1 MDSNSRYLISVGMS
15 SPSAAVKDVEP
26 SKTTSKDIIDSIL
39 DECLRYQARRP
50 IMFQF
55 DPASRL
61 IWKHW
66 RGTVLAETWTSAAR
80 MAVWA
85 TTVFFLFQKYPK
97 CIGFF
102 NGFHQI
108 WGELLAVTTFTLTF
122 FVNEAY
128 SCWRKCL
135 DLCYNLQGGLN
146 DLSMTLAGSAKRD
159 EPSSSADL
167 RSVETTSRY
176 TPQSRKILMIIA
188 RYIRLFNILS
198 YASFTRSHRP
208 LLTPQGM
215 RQCISRGLMTEKEH
229 SILINSRISA
239 TLRHNEVLMWVFRM
253 AIDARKAGHFE
264 GGTGFEQNVLLRIQ
278 QIRGCGNYMESILR
292 GRMPFGYAH
301 FCQVLV
307 NLICVLY
314 PIMAFSSGISVQMG
328 VVGTIFLT
336 MTYGGLIDL
345 SKRFLDPFHNDIVD
359 GADPIR
365 VDTLIAEVNAGSRR
379 WMFGLDDMPIS
390 LQAIQDGGSD
400 LDLFILPDE
409 GISVEEA

>member
-1 MDSNSRYLISVGMS
+1 
-15 SPSAAVKDVEP
+15 
-26 SKTTSKDIIDSIL
+26 
-39 DECLRYQARRP
+39 
-50 IMFQF
+50 
-55 DPASRL
+55 
-61 IWKHW
+61 
-66 RGTVLAETWTSAAR
+66 
-80 MAVWA
+80 
-85 TTVFFLFQKYPK
+85 
-97 CIGFF
+97 
-102 NGFHQI
+102 
-108 WGELLAVTTFTLTF
+108 
-122 FVNEAY
+122 
-128 SCWRKCL
+128 
-135 DLCYNLQGGLN
+135 
-146 DLSMTLAGSAKRD
+146 
-159 EPSSSADL
+159 
-167 RSVETTSRY
+167 
-176 TPQSRKILMIIA
+176 MIIA

-409 GISVEEA
+409 GISVEEAALIEAEKETEVGLTQQPSTDEEKLQDEQQTIQEEFEQTQAILSAPPGADFVPGLDDVDEDCTIGPDGVEECKSIEENYYDDTIEQPPNGVFDQYLEILEEEYEDALQRDSMSRGETEPFS